1 LWIDCARRSPE
12 IYARMASSVHAAL
25 CALLALGFY
34 SLFGFGIA
42 RHGLPRPLAA
52 GAAPVVGWAVF
63 SAATLPLFTFIG
75 FTTPTVIVVGAL
87 CLVGGA
93 GLLMART
100 READAAPAI
109 PLLSYGAAAILAL
122 GPAAAL
128 LPKLTPDGV
137 QLADPIFDHA
147 KIAAVDAMARQ
158 GLPPVNPIFG
168 AFGAAGRL
176 AYYYLWHF
184 SAAEIVL
191 ALRATGHVIGWE
203 AEIGLGWFTAFA
215 SLTLTMGIAIWLSRK
230 SGAAI
235 LVVLLAAAASL
246 RVTLSWI
253 FGSYELTPFMQSPNG
268 FAGWLFQA
276 AWVPQHLMAASC
288 VVAAMLLLVAQAQ
301 RQSPA
306 RLLTLALV
314 VAAGFESSTYV
325 GGVTFAITAVIVAP
339 IVLAGVAPKRRLR
352 FAAGLALAALL
363 VIALVAPFIR
373 DQIANVAARG
383 ADHPI
388 AVSPFAVLGD
398 MVQPPLQR
406 LLDLPAYWLLLLP
419 IEFPAVFP
427 AGALALAV
435 VWRRAAPGAARTAA
449 SVLAVVALTGFCVS
463 WLLVSTVGDNSD
475 LTLRAVLPAT
485 MILLA
490 GAAAGMLVASR
501 CRALIAGLAL
511 AGLALSLPD
520 TARLLT
526 ADIAGTPRP
535 GAAALAQ
542 SPDLWAAVRRYA
554 PPNARVANNPLYLQD
569 ITPWPVNISW
579 ALFADR
585 SSCFGGREMALAF
598 VPLPPERREAIN
610 AQFIR
615 IFAGEGTPDDVSA
628 MAKDYGCDVVVVVPQ
643 DGAWTKDPFAAS
655 ALYRLAESR
664 EGRWRV
670 YVKTD

>member
-1 LWIDCARRSPE
+1 
-12 IYARMASSVHAAL
+12 MASSVHAVL
-25 CALLALGFY
+25 CALLAAAFY
-34 SLFGFGIA
+34 SLFGFGVA
-42 RHGLPRPLAA
+42 RHVLPRPLAA

-75 FTTPTVIVVGAL
+75 FTTPAVIVVGVL
-87 CLVGGA
+87 CLIGSA
-93 GLLMART
+93 GLLRVS
-100 READAAPAI
+100 RSEPDAAPAL
-109 PLLSYGAAAILAL
+109 PAWSYAAAAILAL

-128 LPKLTPDGV
+128 VPKLSADDV

-191 ALRATGHVIGWE
+191 ALRPAVASIGNVIGWE
-203 AEIGLGWFTAFA
+203 AAIGLTWFTAFA
-215 SLTLTMGIAIWLSRK
+215 SLTLTMGVAVWLSK
-230 SGAAI
+230 KPGAAL

-253 FGSYELTPFMQSPNG
+253 FGSYELTPFMQSPTG

-276 AWVPQHLMAASC
+276 AWVPQHLMSASC
-288 VVAAMLLLVAQAQ
+288 VVVAMLLLVAEVQ
-301 RQSPA
+301 RQTLA

-325 GGVTFAITAVIVAP
+325 GGVTFAITAVIAAP
-339 IVLAGVAPKRRLR
+339 ILLAGVGPKARLR
-352 FAAGLALAALL
+352 FAAGLFLAALL
-363 VIALVAPFIR
+363 VVALVAPFIR

-388 AVSPFAVLGD
+388 AVSPFEVLGD
-398 MVQPPLQR
+398 MIPLPLRR
-406 LLDLPAYWLLLLP
+406 LLDWPAYWLLLLP
-419 IEFPAVFP
+419 IEFPAVFA
-427 AGALALAV
+427 AGALALTV
-435 VWRRAAPGAARTAA
+435 IWRRAGPGAEKTAA
-449 SVLAVVALTGFCVS
+449 MVFAVVALTGFGVS

-485 MILLA
+485 LILLA
-490 GAAAGMLVASR
+490 SAAAGALMPSR
-501 CRALIAGLAL
+501 SRAWIAALAL
-511 AGLALSLPD
+511 GGLALSLPD
-520 TARLLT
+520 TARMLKSN
-526 ADIAGTPRP
+526 IEGTHRP

-542 SPDLWAAVRRYA
+542 SPDLWAAVRRYT

-569 ITPWPVNISW
+569 VTPWPVNISW
-579 ALFADR
+579 ALLADR
-585 SSCFGGREMALAF
+585 SSCFAGREMALAF
-598 VPLPPERREAIN
+598 LPLSPERREAIN

-615 IFAGEGTPDDVSA
+615 IFAGEGTPDDVRA
-628 MAKDYGCDVVVVVPQ
+628 LATDYGCDTVVVVSQ

-655 ALYRLAESR
+655 SLYRLAESR
-664 EGRWRV
+664 EDRWRI
-670 YVKTD
+670 YVKAD